1 MWNFVVNYSPIIHC
15 IAVLLEHLAFYSCTM
30 LLTANAPLHFTQKVG
45 TSSLAYGG
53 IRLQSFKLYFRQK
66 VHNYS
71 SLSLRSWQLESQPIW
86 KSALASI
93 MMEEKKCLTFVAALL
108 EMRLSILHGLWRRGH
123 DRLLPR
129 QREELRICLSSLH
142 WVQDTCM
149 QLSRRDVYTP
159 CSHITVN
166 LHYFT
171 AQCNNKICTSLIMKE
186 KTLGKKSYCWYN

>member
-71 SLSLRSWQLESQPIW
+71 SLSLRSWQLESQPIR

-93 MMEEKKCLTFVAALL
+93 MMEEKKMPDICGCITRDAPFNPSWFVAQRSGPFVSTAARRASNLPFSTTLSTGHLHAAFPKRCLHAMFTYHCKSALFHC
-108 EMRLSILHGLWRRGH
+108 S
-123 DRLLPR
+123 
-129 QREELRICLSSLH
+129 
-142 WVQDTCM
+142 M
-149 QLSRRDVYTP
+149 Q
-159 CSHITVN
+159 
-166 LHYFT
+166 
-171 AQCNNKICTSLIMKE
+171 
-186 KTLGKKSYCWYN
+186 